1 MAEHVFQRS
10 HTQTGSNLF
19 HIHQCKP
26 CNIQV
31 KQLALTEI
39 SIQLI
44 QMVNFIKETVE
55 GIGNDFYDKKWFL
68 QQQKDF

>member
-1 MAEHVFQRS
+1 VFERL
-10 HTQTGSNLF
+10 HTQSGSNLF

-26 CNIQV
+26 SNIQV
-31 KQLALTEI
+31 KQLALTE
-39 SIQLI
+39 IQLI

-55 GIGNDFYDKKWFL
+55 GIENDFYGKIWFL